1 MKTSRRIPIALA
13 SAAAVLTIGFSAAA
27 ADLSASPQTAEQAQ
41 PTRTAMPVP
50 KARPLVVRKQR
61 VAVRYRA
68 RLLSARPWV
77 ARPAYLPPAPVARV
91 ASAWP
96 MLMLGIGY

>member
-1 MKTSRRIPIALA
+1 MITSRRIPLWLA
-13 SAAAVLTIGFSAAA
+13 SAAAALAISFSATA
-27 ADLSASPQTAEQAQ
+27 ADLSATPKTADQAQ

-50 KARPLVVRKQR
+50 KARPLVVRKR

-68 RLLSARPWV
+68 RLLSARPWT
-77 ARPAYLPPAPVARV
+77 ARPAYLLPPAPVARV

>member
-1 MKTSRRIPIALA
+1 MITSRRIPLWLA
-13 SAAAVLTIGFSAAA
+13 SAAAGLAISVSATA

-41 PTRTAMPVP
+41 PMRTAMPVP
-50 KARPLVVRKQR
+50 KARPTVVRKR
-61 VAVRYRA
+61 VAARYRA

-77 ARPAYLPPAPVARV
+77 ARPAYLAPAPVARV

-96 MLMLGIGY
+96 VLMLGIGY